1 MSLIVLDS
9 HVVVW
14 WASGSRPLGRRATVA
29 LRDAPRLG
37 IPTIVFWEI
46 SLLVRKRRLDLGMP
60 VREWAAKIQE
70 IPRVEA
76 LPLTADVA
84 LLADALDMHAD
95 PVDRFIVATAISHQ
109 VALVSKDALLRR
121 LGAVET
127 VW

>member
-1 MSLIVLDS
+1 MIVLDS

-29 LRDAPRLG
+29 LRDTPRLG
-37 IPTIVFWEI
+37 IPAIVFWEI
-46 SLLVRKRRLDLGMP
+46 SLLIRRGRLDLGMP
-60 VREWAAKIQE
+60 VREWAAKILE
-70 IPRVEA
+70 LPRIDA

-95 PVDRFIVATAISHQ
+95 PVDRFIVATAIHHQ
-109 VALVSKDALLRR
+109 VPLVTKDALLRR

-127 VW
+127 LW